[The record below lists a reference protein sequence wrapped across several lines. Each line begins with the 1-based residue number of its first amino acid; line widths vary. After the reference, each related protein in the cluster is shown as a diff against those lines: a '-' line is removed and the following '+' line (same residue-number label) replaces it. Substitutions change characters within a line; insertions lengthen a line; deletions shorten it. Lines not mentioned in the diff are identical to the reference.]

1 MKLQGSGCELM
12 IPDGELLPLKDIERS
27 IIKKYRKQLWS
38 PFMKAVRDY
47 KLIQEGDKIAVANR
61 AKG

>member
-1 MKLQGSGCELM
+1 M

-47 KLIQEGDKIAVANR
+47 KLIQEGDKIAVAISGGN
-61 AKG
+61 AI